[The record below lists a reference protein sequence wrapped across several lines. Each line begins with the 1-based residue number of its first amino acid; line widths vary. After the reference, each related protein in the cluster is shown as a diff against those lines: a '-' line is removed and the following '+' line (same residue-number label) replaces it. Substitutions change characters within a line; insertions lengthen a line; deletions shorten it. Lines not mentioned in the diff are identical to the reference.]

1 MFFLLRE
8 WIPPNNAVGVV
19 AGIEARGFV
28 FAPPIALA
36 LGLKF
41 VMLRK
46 PNKLPGQLSASRSA
60 YLVQL
65 QSLTPPAT

>member
-1 MFFLLRE
+1 MILLPRE
-8 WIPPNNAVGVV
+8 RIPPNIAVGVV

-46 PNKLPGQLSASRSA
+46 PNKLPGQLSASRSS
-60 YLVQL
+60 YLVLL
-65 QSLTPPAT
+65 QSLTAPAT